1 MSDHFVPLFGR
12 RVGQLSQLNTNRLD
26 FVIPFKLID
35 QFGQIFIQQSASSWR
50 RMLVN
55 GALEELGTFQRYLK
69 NIVYILE
76 QRGVRI
82 KALGAL
88 DGFEV
93 SNHRWDSRRWDVLQA
108 NLQKGYPG
116 FGWDTKN

>member
-1 MSDHFVPLFGR
+1 
-12 RVGQLSQLNTNRLD
+12 
-26 FVIPFKLID
+26 
-35 QFGQIFIQQSASSWR
+35 
-50 RMLVN
+50 MLVN
-55 GALEELGTFQRYLK
+55 GALDELGTFQRYLK

-82 KALGAL
+82 EALGAL
-88 DGFEV
+88 DSFEV
-93 SNHRWDSRRWDVLQA
+93 SSHRSDSRRWDVLQA

>member
-1 MSDHFVPLFGR
+1 MS
-12 RVGQLSQLNTNRLD
+12 LNPSLASRSLLIKTLMPVFLARA
-26 FVIPFKLID
+26 IPFLTPRFRSTVQAHRSIRPD
-35 QFGQIFIQQSASSWR
+35 IYLAIGVIWR

-82 KALGAL
+82 EALGAL

-93 SNHRWDSRRWDVLQA
+93 SNHRW
-108 NLQKGYPG
+108 
-116 FGWDTKN
+116 